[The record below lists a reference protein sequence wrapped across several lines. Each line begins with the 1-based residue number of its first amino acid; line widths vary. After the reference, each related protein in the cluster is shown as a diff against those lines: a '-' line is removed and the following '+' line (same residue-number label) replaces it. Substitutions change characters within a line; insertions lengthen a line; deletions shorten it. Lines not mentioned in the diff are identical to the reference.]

1 MHVGTG
7 SFCSSK
13 SLCCGDGGVELVV
26 TKGVL
31 MVGSMARAQKCGV
44 EKPQTGI
51 EALG

>member
-31 MVGSMARAQKCGV
+31 MVGSMQEHRSVGWKS
-44 EKPQTGI
+44 
-51 EALG
+51 